1 MLLLLDLVGAPVP
14 PEVVEDPYSTH
25 DEQLR
30 SETRRWFQAT
40 DKWRQESAGEVY
52 APDGKPVAGSRWQ
65 SVVVSDG
72 SSQYDYD
79 AVGNVQ
85 TINLAPTSLEAAGV
99 PVSSSGSATKT
110 VSTLAQLFERMD
122 DCYRPIVS
130 GSDTVGG
137 KAPRRQQLRDL
148 YLAGQR
154 LPPEVDQRLRPA
166 RRTQVQLR
174 SDAADRGRDS
184 PAAYSVGRLYLPPF
198 YAAAHKGCQRLL
210 ALDPLCESGIMP
222 SRSAPCRRARLL
234 YKTSSCEGSDR
245 CLKQSGR

>member
-184 PAAYSVGRLYLPPF
+184 PAAYRVGRLYTCLPSTLLRIK
-198 YAAAHKGCQRLL
+198 AAKGCL
-210 ALDPLCESGIMP
+210 PWI
-222 SRSAPCRRARLL
+222 RSANLVSCRHDPPHAA
-234 YKTSSCEGSDR
+234 
-245 CLKQSGR
+245 GRVCSIKLAVAKEVTDV